1 MATVRSSLQLLRTDR
16 RRPEYALH
24 EDGVVAGTVSW
35 GERPRTGIATVA
47 GDTWELRCGRAAGC
61 VEAFDGAGRR
71 ILHLHAGGIA
81 VAAATSPA
89 LLLRRHRLE
98 PTAAE
103 LSGPGVSAALR
114 RRHRCRQGLDIHVDG
129 ALVDRE
135 LVLLLAGYELLA

>member
-24 EDGVVAGTVSW
+24 EDGVVAGVVAW
-35 GERPRTGIATVA
+35 GERPRTGTATVGGRA
-47 GDTWELRCGRAAGC
+47 WELRCGTAAGC
-61 VEAFDGAGRR
+61 VEAIDDAGRR
-71 ILHLHAGGIA
+71 VLHLHAGGIA
-81 VAAATSPA
+81 VADAVSPT

-103 LSGPGVSAALR
+103 LSGAGLSAALR

-129 ALVDRE
+129 ALQDRE